1 MKLVWQYFD
10 LSLVKVFS
18 WILNP
23 LAEKLI
29 TRFHLFFFLLV
40 VLLWENRPTQITFY
54 YLSILCSFYPL
65 TNRCHGFNCIRFKY
79 QYMFLLIQHLSRAE
93 IQCVSG
99 QEPYTWE
106 NSGNWFSGV
115 FIPLPSY
122 SMFWQLWSPRP
133 WAFDGLSRMSNHT
146 WGKCLFPLTSPLFQ
160 WHVGGTSREER
171 NQVNDRS
178 MGWEGGRRKSTAF
191 VQYFNSNR
199 QAF

>member
-1 MKLVWQYFD
+1 MTLTVFALNTSTCFCYYSISWFVLACCVVFSPIRCD
-10 LSLVKVFS
+10 LSVDKRFLLPPKNEFLEVKTRGY
-18 WILNP
+18 P
-23 LAEKLI
+23 LAD
-29 TRFHLFFFLLV
+29 
-40 VLLWENRPTQITFY
+40 
-54 YLSILCSFYPL
+54 
-65 TNRCHGFNCIRFKY
+65 RCHDFNCIRFKY

-146 WGKCLFPLTSPLFQ
+146 WGKFLFPLMLPLFQ
-160 WHVGGTSREER
+160 WHVGRTSRKER
-171 NQVNDRS
+171 IETR
-178 MGWEGGRRKSTAF
+178 
-191 VQYFNSNR
+191 
-199 QAF
+199 